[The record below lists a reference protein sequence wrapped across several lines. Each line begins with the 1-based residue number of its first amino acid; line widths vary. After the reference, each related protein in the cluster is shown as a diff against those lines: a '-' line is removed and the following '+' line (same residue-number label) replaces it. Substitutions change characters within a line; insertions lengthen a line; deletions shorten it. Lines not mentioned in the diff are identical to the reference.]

1 MFIPCCGKE
10 EDCEG
15 DEEPGE
21 GYLSRE
27 EWLHFCCDCDVEDL
41 YSPEL
46 NKWDLGIVRLGM
58 YGCGLLMWSPGWVCN
73 WLLAASDLADDV
85 MDMLRV
91 DDNQKVG
98 MNGASF

>member
-1 MFIPCCGKE
+1 VMR
-10 EDCEG
+10 
-15 DEEPGE
+15 
-21 GYLSRE
+21 SQAR
-27 EWLHFCCDCDVEDL
+27 VT
-41 YSPEL
+41 SPERNGCIFAVIVML
-46 NKWDLGIVRLGM
+46 RTCIVLSWNKWVLGIVRLGM